1 LYLKK
6 IFLRFIPFNYSGT
19 RSFISY
25 LKRPSVDRLE
35 FPSRDLDYMVGCMS
49 SEIGYSAYLLLLSSF
64 VGTIFFRSYNCNTMF
79 RYFLN
84 LTINCYLNCLG
95 LCSWHF
101 YLENFG
107 VLEIDSIT
115 YHPSRS

>member
-1 LYLKK
+1 MFLKLYLVITAEYLVLLLYLKK
-6 IFLRFIPFNYSGT
+6 MFLRFIPFNYSGT
-19 RSFISY
+19 HSFISY

-35 FPSRDLDYMVGCMS
+35 FPSQDLDYMVGCMS
-49 SEIGYSAYLLLLSSF
+49 SEIGYSAYLLLL
-64 VGTIFFRSYNCNTMF
+64 
-79 RYFLN
+79 
-84 LTINCYLNCLG
+84 NCYLNCLG

-115 YHPSRS
+115 YDPSRS